1 MEAVMTGGEAFRE
14 AMEVAIPPRT
24 EAFAPDVVVI
34 SGHFDGHNRDS
45 LGNLNLVE
53 ADSATRSLTEIAQ
66 RRYGGLHACSP
77 SSRPC
82 ADQLIRRQPAV
93 SLVHRFGG
101 RGFEETR
108 HLLRAQ
114 HDRRPARFVHGR
126 QRTNEVGAFERH
138 VEEKPQ
144 RGDGGVDRP
153 WADLLLRQ
161 MQLISAKVAARAV
174 SGDRPR
180 KAVKVLTKLARNP
193 FRLCRGQG
201 VRRDHTRRPRNSFRI
216 RPTGRDRR
224 SRVGR
229 RPATAR
235 SANSERASAETA
247 FRALSYGALRQF
259 LIL

>member
-34 SGHFDGHNRDS
+34 SVHFDGHNCDS

-53 ADSATRSLTEIAQ
+53 ADSVTRSLTEIAQ

-161 MQLISAKVAARAV
+161 MQLISAKVVARAV

-193 FRLCRGQG
+193 FRLCRGLG

-216 RPTGRDRR
+216 RPAGRDRR
-224 SRVGR
+224 KPPGWGEGR
-229 RPATAR
+229 RRCAR
-235 SANSERASAETA
+235 PIRKRLLLRPLSAR
-247 FRALSYGALRQF
+247 
-259 LIL
+259 

>member
-1 MEAVMTGGEAFRE
+1 MEAVMTGGDAFRE

-34 SGHFDGHNRDS
+34 SVHFDGHNRDS

-53 ADSATRSLTEIAQ
+53 ADSVTRSLTEIAQ

-114 HDRRPARFVHGR
+114 HDRRPARFVHGL

-138 VEEKPQ
+138 VCGIIPAGLEIVFAFGRLEETGASLQGGEKA
-144 RGDGGVDRP
+144 GDG
-153 WADLLLRQ
+153 AL
-161 MQLISAKVAARAV
+161 
-174 SGDRPR
+174 
-180 KAVKVLTKLARNP
+180 
-193 FRLCRGQG
+193 GQFG
-201 VRRDHTRRPRNSFRI
+201 KGFC
-216 RPTGRDRR
+216 
-224 SRVGR
+224 
-229 RPATAR
+229 
-235 SANSERASAETA
+235 
-247 FRALSYGALRQF
+247 
-259 LIL
+259 